1 MENQPNQENQK
12 SLQVIE
18 SDSGI
23 ATESKVADLTWW
35 LTPAELFAY
44 NQFLLKYCKNGSNT
58 FPIASGT
65 KEGLFALFLNGK
77 TIAEIRKLNPQ
88 FALGQIVNAAIE
100 DNWYQTKEV
109 YLETMVQRAKIRAI
123 QATAEGLEFAADL
136 VAALRKQHGD
146 HIARF
151 LQTGDINDLGAATS
165 TTVIRQLK
173 ELTELLSK
181 LTGAD
186 QNKRVTIQGTVEHS
200 GEIRTATVIQPVSD
214 KLSKWAQEKK
224 AAELK
229 KFPSP

>member
-1 MENQPNQENQK
+1 MENQPEEK
-12 SLQVIE
+12 SLQVVE
-18 SDSGI
+18 SDSL
-23 ATESKVADLTWW
+23 AVQEKPDPTWW
-35 LTPAELFAY
+35 LTPGELYAY

-58 FPIASGT
+58 YPIAPGT

-77 TIAEIRKLNPQ
+77 TIGEIRKLNPQ
-88 FALGQIVNAAIE
+88 FSLGQLVHAAIE
-100 DNWYQTKEV
+100 DDWAQTKSA
-109 YLETMVQRAKIRAI
+109 YLETMVQRAKVRAI

-186 QNKRVTIQGTVEHS
+186 QTKKVKFEGVMEHRSALESIPMAPVPQKAPNQTLKTWAVTELEQI
-200 GEIRTATVIQPVSD
+200 
-214 KLSKWAQEKK
+214 KK
-224 AAELK
+224 EEAGG
-229 KFPSP
+229 

>member
-1 MENQPNQENQK
+1 MEKQEEK
-12 SLQVIE
+12 KLQVIE
-18 SDSGI
+18 SDSL
-23 ATESKVADLTWW
+23 AVQEKPDLTWW
-35 LTPAELFAY
+35 LTPSELYAY

-58 FPIASGT
+58 YPIAPGV

-88 FALGQIVNAAIE
+88 FSLGQITNAAIE
-100 DNWYQTKEV
+100 DDWYEAKQI
-109 YLETMVQRAKIRAI
+109 YLETMVQRAKVRAI

-151 LQTGDINDLGAATS
+151 IQTGDVNDLGGATS

-186 QNKRVTIQGTVEHS
+186 QTKSVRIQATVEHT
-200 GEIRTATVIQPVSD
+200 GDMLIRPTATPPSD

-224 AAELK
+224 TIELK
-229 KFPSP
+229 KFGTQ